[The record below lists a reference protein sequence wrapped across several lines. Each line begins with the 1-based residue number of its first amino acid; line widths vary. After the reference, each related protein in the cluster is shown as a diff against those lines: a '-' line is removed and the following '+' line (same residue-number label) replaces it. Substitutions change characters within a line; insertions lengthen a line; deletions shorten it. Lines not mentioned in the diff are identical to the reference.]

1 MKSKLE
7 TKSVHL
13 EECRRQ
19 LKENLEQLNIKDI
32 ALTEAKRNIEKIKT
46 SHEDEIK
53 VGIIRAAVQENGSLR
68 FPTRSNTNRSI
79 QSRRSLEA

>member
-1 MKSKLE
+1 MLIISEQFSVSVLKSKLE

-32 ALTEAKRNIEKIKT
+32 ALTEAKRNIEGIKT
-46 SHEDEIK
+46 SHDDEIK
-53 VGIIRAAVQENGSLR
+53 VGCIFIFVH
-68 FPTRSNTNRSI
+68 F
-79 QSRRSLEA
+79 

>member
-53 VGIIRAAVQENGSLR
+53 VGINRAAVQEKGSLR
-68 FPTRSNTNRSI
+68 FPTRSSTNRSI
-79 QSRRSLEA
+79 QSRRRLEA